1 MNNSEKYI
9 SKSAV
14 YKKLVPADLIESPTD
29 AVVIVDRENRVVYV
43 NPRFE
48 TMFGYAYD
56 EIVGGPHDL
65 LVPKEVLD
73 THHKETSV
81 YFFSPLERPM
91 GIGLELSARRKDDSV
106 FPVEIGLTPMETK
119 DGLMV
124 RCIIR
129 EFKKE

>member
-14 YKKLVPADLIESPTD
+14 YTKLVPADLIESPTD
-29 AVVIVDRENRVVYV
+29 AVVIVDRESRVVYV

-48 TMFGYAYD
+48 TMFGHTYE

-65 LVPKEVLD
+65 LVPKEVLE
-73 THHKETSV
+73 THRKETSV

-106 FPVEIGLTPMETK
+106 FPAEIGLNPMETE
-119 DGLMV
+119 DGLV
-124 RCIIR
+124 VVCVIR
-129 EFKKE
+129 ALTD